1 MRKIV
6 NLTIDQENKDLKIL
20 GDSLEAKG
28 FRFRNNSKWI
38 NSTPETKGHYL
49 ETENPEIRSA
59 SHSTDDH
66 VLEGNYIRISNVDQW
81 SFADRENLL
90 KAIHDTNIETNE
102 YDFVLGDLTD
112 YEMEFDGDR
121 SWPAS
126 FTFYSHKK

>member
-1 MRKIV
+1 MKKRF
-6 NLTIDQENKDLKIL
+6 NLTIDQENRDLKIL

-49 ETENPEIRSA
+49 ETENPEIRSSA
-59 SHSTDDH
+59 HSTEAH
-66 VLEGNYIRISNVDQW
+66 VLEGNYIRITNLRYWSNYDHKI
-81 SFADRENLL
+81 LL
-90 KAIHDTNIETNE
+90 EAIKLANTSTSDYNFE
-102 YDFVLGDLTD
+102 YGDITD